1 MTREWEATWRSVVA
15 LEGETFHQKRGKAF
29 TYTVRYG
36 AVHPTTTNR
45 ALPRSHF
52 EKAILRIPLD
62 GPGEI
67 QDLQGP
73 SYIWAILTD
82 PRVSQGNSTATGSPV
97 IPPAVTPNLQRAFS
111 NSALPGT
118 LVSAE
123 ELRDMRFIPFDLE
136 IDDAVSLP
144 FGETGVNWNT
154 VGDVPASPGVYA
166 FTVEDDEELR
176 VTYVGLTSHLW
187 MVTKGRLP
195 DGSGRGGQR
204 YGRPKH
210 AGTTRTRVNTLVAE
224 QVILGRTV
232 RHWVKP
238 VSDAADLPELEE
250 SLIQKWDLRLAGW
263 NRG

>member
-1 MTREWEATWRSVVA
+1 MTRSWESTWRRVLA
-15 LEGETFHQKRGKAF
+15 LQGEAFHQKRGKPF
-29 TYTVRYG
+29 TYTVRHG
-36 AVHPTTTNR
+36 AVHPATTNR

-52 EKAILRIPLD
+52 QKALLRMPLD

-82 PRVSQGNSTATGSPV
+82 PRVRGGDDEPSLVQAPSEPEAHRPDSHSV
-97 IPPAVTPNLQRAFS
+97 
-111 NSALPGT
+111 LPGT
-118 LVSAE
+118 GVSAT
-123 ELRDMRFIPFDLE
+123 ELTDMGFVALDLE
-136 IDDAVSLP
+136 LLDPVSLP
-144 FGETGVNWNT
+144 FGEIGVNWNT
-154 VGDVPASPGVYA
+154 IGDVPDSPGVYA
-166 FTVEDDEELR
+166 FSVSDGQEELR

-210 AGTTRTRVNTLVAE
+210 AGTTRTRVNILLAE
-224 QVILGRTV
+224 QLDLGRPV
-232 RHWVKP
+232 RHWVKIVP
-238 VSDAADLPELEE
+238 DVEELPALEE
-250 SLIQKWDLRLAGW
+250 ALIRKWDLRLAGW